1 MIPSFLTEISFL
13 VLGTEI
19 LLIVLKKE
27 AEAGGIASVATELFV
42 QISKVFFH
50 DVEMK
55 LGPIF
60 TGDFLRTFRKINNTT
75 FLRRY

>member
-27 AEAGGIASVATELFV
+27 VEAGGIASVATELFV

-50 DVEMK
+50 GVKMK

-60 TGDFLRTFRKINNTT
+60 TGERISS
-75 FLRRY
+75 Y

>member
-1 MIPSFLTEISFL
+1 MWLFSLIPSFLTEISFL

-19 LLIVLKKE
+19 LLIVLKRE

-55 LGPIF
+55 LGPTF
-60 TGDFLRTFRKINNTT
+60 TGERISSF
-75 FLRRY
+75 

>member
-1 MIPSFLTEISFL
+1 MWLFSLIPSFLKEISFL

-60 TGDFLRTFRKINNTT
+60 TGERISS
-75 FLRRY
+75 Y

>member
-1 MIPSFLTEISFL
+1 MWLFSLILSFLTEISFL

-55 LGPIF
+55 LGPII
-60 TGDFLRTFRKINNTT
+60 TVERISS
-75 FLRRY
+75 Y

>member
-1 MIPSFLTEISFL
+1 M
-13 VLGTEI
+13 
-19 LLIVLKKE
+19 LKRE

-60 TGDFLRTFRKINNTT
+60 TGERISS
-75 FLRRY
+75 Y